1 MRKWAVA
8 VLILSTLLS
17 GCIGF
22 GFRGGG
28 GGGGGYYHHRDWR

>member
-1 MRKWAVA
+1 MRKWAITL
-8 VLILSTLLS
+8 LIISSVLS

-28 GGGGGYYHHRDWR
+28 GGGGFYHHRDWR